1 MAFKMKGFRAKRSP
15 LKIEDY
21 DSLTEEEKAEL
32 YEKIM
37 AEQAEEDE
45 KAERLSM
52 HRPSKSEAY

>member
-15 LKIEDY
+15 LKVEDY
-21 DSLTEEEKAEL
+21 DSLTEQEKAEL

-37 AEQAEEDE
+37 AEQAEEDK

-52 HRPSKSEAY
+52 HRPSKGSAY

>member
-21 DSLTEEEKAEL
+21 DSLTEKEKAEL

-37 AEQAEEDE
+37 AEQAEQEE
-45 KAERLSM
+45 RARRLSV
-52 HRPSKSEAY
+52 HRPSKDGAY

>member
-1 MAFKMKGFRAKRSP
+1 MKGFRAKRSP
-15 LKIEDY
+15 LKVEDY
-21 DSLTEEEKAEL
+21 DSLTEQEKAEL

-52 HRPSKSEAY
+52 HRPSKGEAY

>member
-1 MAFKMKGFRAKRSP
+1 MKGFRAKRSP
-15 LKIEDY
+15 LKVEDY
-21 DSLTEEEKAEL
+21 DSLTEQEKAEL